1 MDLEGFLHCTGGDG
15 PWISRLSSTQAAVSF
30 CILVQDVR
38 VRAKSYH
45 GAT

>member
-15 PWISRLSSTQAAVSF
+15 PWIG
-30 CILVQDVR
+30 ILVQDVR